1 MRGVNKAI
9 LVGRLGKDPEV
20 RHLDGN
26 SVVANFSIATSESYK
41 NKEGNRVE
49 STEWHNIVLWG
60 RLAEIAEQYLKK
72 GDAIYIEGRLQT
84 RSWED
89 QQGVK
94 KYTTEIVGS
103 NLQMLGGRN
112 DGQSSGGGSTTSAQP
127 QQAAQPQQQPAQSQD
142 ANMEDPG
149 DDLPF

>member
-9 LVGRLGKDPEV
+9 LIGRLGKDPEV

-112 DGQSSGGGSTTSAQP
+112 DGAPSGGGQASQP
-127 QQAAQPQQQPAQSQD
+127 QQQAQPQQPAQSQD
-142 ANMEDPG
+142 VKLEDPG